1 MNVETAPAA
10 YTPLAE
16 DAFDWLG
23 REPVPAAHYTDP
35 AHFTAEV
42 EAVFKRTWVL
52 AAHSCEFPENGSF
65 VVREFAFAGASVI
78 IVRGKDRVLRG
89 FHNVC
94 THRGTRLVDV
104 PAGKGKAFSCP
115 YHMWTF
121 GTDGRLMSAPDF
133 ERFYVAKDDC
143 SLKPVQVECCGG
155 LVFVNFAHA
164 PQEDLRTFLG
174 FFADQLDHTV
184 LSQATT
190 FSEYFYEVDAN
201 WKLYMDNFQENYH
214 LRFIHPNT
222 GAAALGAANPLGYP
236 SGYAFHGPHRQQ
248 TLWRNPDMPIPP
260 PVQAF
265 AMGQASRL
273 AAAEDAGTPR
283 GKVDMKLFPNLF
295 VIGQAS
301 YVFTHCVQPL
311 SHNRT
316 RGWIRQYGIGDDDS
330 ASQRFAREYVLG
342 MIRDVHAED
351 RGVIQR
357 GQIGLQS
364 GALQHIHF
372 QQHEVLC
379 RHLNVQLRERI
390 AAWRAEQAGA

>member
-1 MNVETAPAA
+1 MNVEAKPAA
-10 YTPLAE
+10 YTPLAD

-23 REPVPAAHYTDP
+23 HDPVPAAEYTDP

-52 AAHSCEFPENGSF
+52 AAHICEFPENGSF

-78 IVRGKDRVLRG
+78 IVRGKDGVLRG

-104 PAGKGKAFSCP
+104 PAGKSNAFSCP

-133 ERFYVAKDDC
+133 DRFYVAKDDC
-143 SLKPVQVECCGG
+143 SLKPVQVDSCGG
-155 LVFVNFAHA
+155 LVFVNFANA

-174 FFADQLDHTV
+174 FFADQLDQTV
-184 LSQATT
+184 LGRATT

-248 TLWRNPDMPIPP
+248 TLWRNPDMPMPP

-273 AAAEDAGTPR
+273 ATAEDAGTPR

-316 RGWIRQYGIGDDDS
+316 RGWIRLYWIGDDDS
-330 ASQRFAREYVLG
+330 ASKRFAREYVLG

-364 GALQHIHF
+364 GALRHIHF

-390 AAWRAEQAGA
+390 AAWRADQASA